1 MLASMKE
8 VPMSLPYKQTL
19 DRSCDSRDFLL
30 VFGMISIGVLA
41 FAAVEIIIAMATGA
55 TLAEAV
61 VWATLSIIL

>member
-1 MLASMKE
+1 
-8 VPMSLPYKQTL
+8 MSPHYEQALS
-19 DRSCDSRDFLL
+19 RSRGSRDFLL

-41 FAAVEIIIAMATGA
+41 FAALQIVIAIATGA